1 VRRVTMLTF
10 AIAALV
16 ALPAASGIAGDGNG
30 KGQAKNIAAK
40 LCKAEK
46 KADRAAFKETYGPKH
61 AMRNCK
67 KGTIDEVRNAAQECR
82 EERAA
87 DADAFRETYGTN
99 EPRGENSQGGKKNAF
114 GKCVKTKVQAA
125 DDEE

>member
-1 VRRVTMLTF
+1 MRRLTMLTF

-16 ALPAASGIAGDGNG
+16 ALPAASGIAGNGNG

-46 KADRAAFKETYGPKH
+46 KADKALFKETYGPEH

-67 KGTIDEVRNAAQECR
+67 KETTEEARNAAQECR
-82 EERAA
+82 EER
-87 DADAFRETYGTN
+87 DADEGLFMENYGTN
-99 EPRGENSQGGKKNAF
+99 SPNENSQGAKKNAF
-114 GKCVKTKVQAA
+114 GKCVKTKVQAE
-125 DDEE
+125 DEE